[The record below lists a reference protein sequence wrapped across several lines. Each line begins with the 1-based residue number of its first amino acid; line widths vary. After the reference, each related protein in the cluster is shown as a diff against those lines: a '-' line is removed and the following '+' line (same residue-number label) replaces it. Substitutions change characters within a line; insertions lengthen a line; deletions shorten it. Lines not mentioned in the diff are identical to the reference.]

1 VYKGTVKWFDNLSG
15 CGVLERE
22 SGEEISIHVS
32 AMRNSETKTLRKGEM
47 VLFDIGR
54 GRKGIEAIYAMM
66 PGRNA
71 SIDSGS
77 VIGLETAVQSWF

>member
-32 AMRNSETKTLRKGEM
+32 AMRNSETSLISAEAEKGLKQYM
-47 VLFDIGR
+47 R
-54 GRKGIEAIYAMM
+54 
-66 PGRNA
+66 
-71 SIDSGS
+71 
-77 VIGLETAVQSWF
+77 